1 MTIDIHIDLS
11 PRQKRLVR
19 GAFIVSAMIGTLGVG
34 VAAAAPK
41 HTFVSGAKVS
51 AADMN
56 ENFADLDARLAKLEV
71 AQDVE
76 SMSVT
81 NEAGMLSTDYV
92 YTAATITLTPG
103 TWLVEAHATL
113 YSTGNADGKA
123 LGLFDGTNNVD
134 IPASKSGIADA
145 VAVNVPQSFATS
157 KVITVTAPT
166 IIRMK
171 AYRNGG
177 SILNFGYLNTGI
189 APAQRLLAVRLK

>member
-19 GAFIVSAMIGTLGVG
+19 GAFIAGAMIGTLGIG

-41 HTFVSGAKVS
+41 HTFVSGTKVS

-56 ENFADLDARLAKLEV
+56 ENFADLDARLAKVEV

-76 SMSVT
+76 AMSVA
-81 NEAGMLSTDYV
+81 NETGMVSTDYV

-113 YSTGNADGKA
+113 YSTGNPDGKA
-123 LGLFDGTNNVD
+123 LGLFDATNNLDV
-134 IPASKSGIADA
+134 PASKSGVAEA
-145 VAVNVPQSFATS
+145 VGVNTAQSFATS

-166 IIRMK
+166 VIRMK

-177 SILNFGYLNTGI
+177 SILNFGYLNSGLV
-189 APAQRLLAVRLK
+189 PAQRLLAVRLK